1 MADVFLLI
9 VLPCVIVVALA
20 ILFIKYSNKV
30 ATSTDIQDRIR
41 RVSRRKRYIHD
52 SNERYTDMNNLM
64 LPDKDE
70 SFNKEMRSFFR
81 NSIWTENK

>member
-9 VLPCVIVVALA
+9 VLPCVIVVGLA

-70 SFNKEMRSFFR
+70 SFKNEMRSFFR